1 VKSGDIAMGVT
12 YDPGSAGYA
21 MTAVADKVLKGEKI
35 ETGMEIPGVGKAEV
49 DQAKHLIQFHNVL
62 RVTKDNVDSLY

>member
-1 VKSGDIAMGVT
+1 MGVT
-12 YDPGSAGYA
+12 YDPASAGYA

-35 ETGMEIPGVGKAEV
+35 ESGMDVPGVGKAEV
-49 DQAKHLIQFHNVL
+49 DQDKRLIQFHNVL